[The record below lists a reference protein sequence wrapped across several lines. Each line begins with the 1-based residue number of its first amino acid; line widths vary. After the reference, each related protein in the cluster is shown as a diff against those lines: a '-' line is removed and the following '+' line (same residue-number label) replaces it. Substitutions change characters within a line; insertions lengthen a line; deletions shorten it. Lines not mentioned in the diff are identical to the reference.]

1 MIHSKKM
8 LIAFLLGIIASS
20 LIGVGWL
27 FVKGRIT
34 SQATVK
40 LPAEAVRSLM
50 KLAGVHQTATKNG
63 AVQWEL
69 DAATAELEAKSGRMV
84 LDAPKVKFFLE
95 DGTVVQVTAK
105 TGILN
110 TRSNDMQVRG
120 NVKIRNDRYTLVT
133 EALSYNHGDRKM
145 ETEVPVIITGGEM
158 DLRADA
164 MTYDLD
170 KNTARFRGHVVG
182 NVNEDFSI

>member
-1 MIHSKKM
+1 MIHSRRI
-8 LIAFLLGIIASS
+8 LVPLLLGMIAAS

-27 FVKGRIT
+27 FFKGRVT

-40 LPAEAVRSLM
+40 LPSEAVRSLM

-69 DAATAELEAKSGRMV
+69 DAVTAELEAKSGRMV
-84 LDAPKVKFFLE
+84 LDAPQVKFFLE

-110 TRSNDMQVRG
+110 TRSNDIQVRG
-120 NVKIRNDRYTLVT
+120 NVKVLNDRYTLAT
-133 EALSYNHGDRKM
+133 EALSYKHGDRKM

-170 KNTARFRGHVVG
+170 NNTARFRGHVVG

>member
-1 MIHSKKM
+1 MIHLRKM
-8 LIAFLLGIIASS
+8 LVALLLGMIAVS
-20 LIGVGWL
+20 LISVGWL
-27 FVKGRIT
+27 YFKGRVT
-34 SQATVK
+34 SQASVK
-40 LPAEAVRSLM
+40 LPAESVRSLM

-84 LDAPKVKFFLE
+84 LDAPMFKFFLE
-95 DGTVVQVTAK
+95 NGTVIQVTAK

-120 NVKIRNDRYTLVT
+120 NVKVRNDRYTLVT
-133 EALSYNHGDRKM
+133 EVLSYKHDDRKM
-145 ETEVPVIITGGEM
+145 ETEAPVIITGGEM

-164 MTYDLD
+164 MTYDLK

>member
-1 MIHSKKM
+1 MTHSRKM
-8 LIAFLLGIIASS
+8 LVALLLGTIAIS

-27 FVKGRIT
+27 FFKSRVT
-34 SQATVK
+34 SQATLK

-69 DAATAELEAKSGRMV
+69 DAATAELEANSGRMV
-84 LDAPKVKFFLE
+84 LDAPKFKFFLE

-120 NVKIRNDRYTLVT
+120 NVKVRNDRYTLVT
-133 EALSYNHGDRKM
+133 EALSYLHDDRKM
-145 ETEVPVIITGGEM
+145 ETEAPVIITGGEV

-164 MTYDLD
+164 MTYDLE

-182 NVNEDFSI
+182 KVNEDFSI